1 MAAAGDASRPH
12 ASHRPSSA
20 AVGLHGQC
28 RCFLHLFDALI
39 LISSI
44 PTVHSNRT
52 GLGARAEIV
61 IDPSRFCHTK
71 KNDTRGRAL
80 FGSGKPD
87 VSNMNPSSSL
97 SSAHLRR
104 ADSHPTPPATNTKQ
118 ERFIARRLTSTM
130 CDQCDD
136 DAAVLARLG
145 YTQTLTRHLNLFRNF
160 AVCFSFVSPIT
171 GLTGA
176 LSYVWSYGGPVT
188 VVWGWCLVAAANV
201 VVGLALAE
209 IASAFPTAGGVYFWA
224 GRMGGR
230 RYG

>member
-1 MAAAGDASRPH
+1 
-12 ASHRPSSA
+12 
-20 AVGLHGQC
+20 
-28 RCFLHLFDALI
+28 
-39 LISSI
+39 
-44 PTVHSNRT
+44 
-52 GLGARAEIV
+52 
-61 IDPSRFCHTK
+61 
-71 KNDTRGRAL
+71 
-80 FGSGKPD
+80 
-87 VSNMNPSSSL
+87 
-97 SSAHLRR
+97 
-104 ADSHPTPPATNTKQ
+104 
-118 ERFIARRLTSTM
+118 M